1 MPDKLTQWRN
11 LFTALFT
18 CVVAVGMEGASG
30 GVLWSV
36 DNSIYQIA
44 GFLLLHL
51 TACLILASEFTGLL
65 PLALRHSD
73 RRTAFLIFCLSFFI
87 PWFGMLGIIGALL
100 PALWWPKPHIDNQN
114 QSGWSYLSIPP
125 LPDHSP
131 SPRRLGPMH
140 YGVASIGG
148 VLQGASDLGQRQQSV
163 LATLRLRDQEA
174 IPLLRQALQDS
185 EDDVRLLAYAL
196 LDRKEEAITARI
208 RLHQRHLVTAEPEQR
223 FSHHSAIAYDCWE
236 LIHVGLVQGEV
247 MSYLLQ
253 TARTHTEE
261 ALVLRPQT
269 AGLQF
274 LLGKLLLRKGELELA
289 SEAFCLA
296 EQLGIDSKIV
306 NDQLAEIDFSREHL
320 ARPDG
325 HDGKIQPP
333 VLSKLLHGA
342 ITN

>member
-1 MPDKLTQWRN
+1 
-11 LFTALFT
+11 
-18 CVVAVGMEGASG
+18 
-30 GVLWSV
+30 
-36 DNSIYQIA
+36 
-44 GFLLLHL
+44 
-51 TACLILASEFTGLL
+51 
-65 PLALRHSD
+65 
-73 RRTAFLIFCLSFFI
+73 
-87 PWFGMLGIIGALL
+87 
-100 PALWWPKPHIDNQN
+100 
-114 QSGWSYLSIPP
+114 
-125 LPDHSP
+125 
-131 SPRRLGPMH
+131 MH

-208 RLHQRHLVTAEPEQR
+208 RLHQRQLVTAEPAQR

-236 LIHVGLVQGEV
+236 LIHVGLVQGDV
-247 MSYLLQ
+247 MNYLLQ

-274 LLGKLLLRKGELELA
+274 LLGKLLVRTGELELA
-289 SEAFCLA
+289 SEAFRQA

-306 NDQLAEIDFSREHL
+306 NYQLAEIDFSREHL
-320 ARPDG
+320 AGPDG
-325 HDGKIQPP
+325 RDGRIQPP
-333 VLSKLLHGA
+333 VVSKLLHGA